1 MIVNYFIAGNK
12 LVMVI
17 FTMNI
22 ICGKENSTILTDSEQ
37 YFNLLF
43 FIFNAFPFLATNLK
57 KCDSL

>member
-43 FIFNAFPFLATNLK
+43 FIFNAFPFLATN
-57 KCDSL
+57 